1 VSKDVAQ
8 ALRSASSRLS
18 GASPSSGAD
27 AALLLAYTLEHDRAW
42 LIAHGDEPLSAAD
55 LQRFE
60 ALVERRALGEPV
72 AYLIGTA
79 WFCGRPFK
87 VSPAV
92 LVPRPETEHVVEA
105 ALEHLRS
112 YAKPVILDVGTGSGA
127 IACTLAAELRG
138 AVVYATE
145 RSTDALAVAERNAR
159 ALRHPDPVACH
170 PELVEGRLRFELAD
184 LLPRDE
190 KLRFDC
196 VVANLPYVP
205 TAQLPRRP
213 EPAAFEPREALD
225 GGSDGLREYRRLL
238 ARLPGRLNDGAVVL
252 LEAAPPSIAALRD
265 LAAAAFPSARV
276 GVGPDYAGLERY
288 IRLVIPF
295 DLPKKTKVR

>member
-1 VSKDVAQ
+1 LSTDVAQ

-18 GASPSSGAD
+18 GASPSSSSD

-42 LIAHGDEPLSAAD
+42 LIAHSDEPLSGAD

-60 ALVERRALGEPV
+60 TLVERRALGEPV

-79 WFCGRPFK
+79 WFCGRAFE

-112 YAKPVILDVGTGSGA
+112 HAKPVILDVGTGSGA
-127 IACTLAAELRG
+127 IACTLAAQLPG
-138 AVVYATE
+138 ALVYATE
-145 RSTDALAVAERNAR
+145 RSIDALALAERNAR
-159 ALRHPDPVACH
+159 ALRHPDPAAPH
-170 PELVEGRLRFELAD
+170 PEGVEGCLRFELAD

-190 KLRFDC
+190 NLRFDC

-205 TAQLPRRP
+205 TAQLPRKP
-213 EPAAFEPREALD
+213 EPAAFEPRDALD
-225 GGSDGLREYRRLL
+225 GGPDGLREYRRLL
-238 ARLPGRLNDGAVVL
+238 ARLPGHLGDGAIVL
-252 LEAAPPSIAALRD
+252 MEAAPPSIAALRD
-265 LAAAAFPSARV
+265 LAAAAFPGARV
-276 GVGPDYAGLERY
+276 AVGPDYAGLERY
-288 IRLVIPF
+288 IRLDVP
-295 DLPKKTKVR
+295 RSRG